1 MPTSKAGTDTCICR
15 LWLVLVALVMLT
27 GGCSGQRPTVSRYAQ
42 AQDSAPERRVD
53 VSQIKDAVP
62 RVEPRSRYGN
72 PGSYVV
78 YGRRYRTMDSSKGYS
93 ERGVASWYGT
103 KFHGHR
109 TSSGDTYDMYG
120 MSAAHKTLPLPTYAR
135 VTNLS
140 NGKSVVVK
148 VNDRGPFH
156 DNRLIDLSYAAA
168 SRLGI
173 LGEGTGLVEVRA
185 IAPGK
190 RNKTPATP
198 RIAPSQPKVA
208 GATPAA
214 TPVATPAAAALAHK
228 PLLYLQLGAFSS
240 RENAE
245 RLQTK
250 LSRANLPGT
259 LRISTGSANNHPVYR
274 VRIGPLSS
282 VDSAD
287 HLTELLA
294 DQGIHDPHVVID

>member
-1 MPTSKAGTDTCICR
+1 
-15 LWLVLVALVMLT
+15 
-27 GGCSGQRPTVSRYAQ
+27 
-42 AQDSAPERRVD
+42 
-53 VSQIKDAVP
+53 
-62 RVEPRSRYGN
+62 
-72 PGSYVV
+72 
-78 YGRRYRTMDSSKGYS
+78 
-93 ERGVASWYGT
+93 
-103 KFHGHR
+103 
-109 TSSGDTYDMYG
+109 MYG

-185 IAPGK
+185 IDPGK
-190 RNKTPATP
+190 RNKTPAAP
-198 RIAPSQPKVA
+198 RIAPSQPKIA
-208 GATPAA
+208 GGTLAVTAA
-214 TPVATPAAAALAHK
+214 AAPAAAPVAHK

-259 LRISTGSANNHPVYR
+259 LRISTGSANNQPVYR
-274 VRIGPLSS
+274 VRIGPLAG
-282 VDSAD
+282 VESAD
-287 HLTELLA
+287 RLTELLA